1 MFTTGFHPMHPGLRR
16 SDAAETAQWPEAGR
30 FPAAPAVAESPRS
43 ATLRPPAAPV
53 QHRVQSRADTIA
65 R

>member
-1 MFTTGFHPMHPGLRR
+1 MFMTGFHRMHPGLLR
-16 SDAAETAQWPEAGR
+16 SDATETAPRPEAGR
-30 FPAAPAVAESPRS
+30 FRAAPAVAESPRP